1 MCTLVN
7 TEKLIVTNIFL
18 VYVALKMDYLYH
30 AEDVMCAY
38 WPNKK
43 TPDVAAVMRMPA
55 ATAPEEA
62 PRSVSSDHFAY
73 WGRSSEHS
81 HDFLAIIVSRD
92 WRQAAP
98 GRYTEGAWFCS
109 SASNLRRMLLPSNI
123 QQTIEALAGDSAGA
137 VGQTFSMIW
146 SKIVPGRASAN
157 ELHDEVR

>member
-30 AEDVMCAY
+30 AEDVM
-38 WPNKK
+38 
-43 TPDVAAVMRMPA
+43 
-55 ATAPEEA
+55 
-62 PRSVSSDHFAY
+62 
-73 WGRSSEHS
+73 
-81 HDFLAIIVSRD
+81 D

-109 SASNLRRMLLPSNI
+109 SASNLRRMLFPSNM
-123 QQTIEALAGDSAGA
+123 QQTIEALAGGSAGA

>member
-1 MCTLVN
+1 MLLWKWTTYIMQRMLCVHTDQ
-7 TEKLIVTNIFL
+7 TKR
-18 VYVALKMDYLYH
+18 M
-30 AEDVMCAY
+30 
-38 WPNKK
+38 

-73 WGRSSEHS
+73 WGRSNEHS

-98 GRYTEGAWFCS
+98 GSYTEGAWFCS
-109 SASNLRRMLLPSNI
+109 SASNLRRMLFPSNV